1 MDEKYKKEDVDKFM
15 FLIRYYYLMCDGV
28 EKKISKEGKK
38 DGETEDFVEAVVN
51 FSFIYR
57 KGCVLGL
64 LLLPSRVIKGLT
76 LLWKLSCLN

>member
-38 DGETEDFVEAVVN
+38 DGETEDFVEAV
-51 FSFIYR
+51 
-57 KGCVLGL
+57 KGMCIGSVAIA
-64 LLLPSRVIKGLT
+64 IK
-76 LLWKLSCLN
+76 SN